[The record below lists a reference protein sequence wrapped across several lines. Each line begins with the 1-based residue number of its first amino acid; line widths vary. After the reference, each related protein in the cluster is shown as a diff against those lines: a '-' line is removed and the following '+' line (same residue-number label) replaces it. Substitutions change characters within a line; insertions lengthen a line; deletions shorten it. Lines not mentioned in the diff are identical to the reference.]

1 MVNKIKGKIHDQYA
15 YWNYMLEIKV
25 LGGIE

>member
-1 MVNKIKGKIHDQYA
+1 MINKIKGKIHDQYA

-25 LGGIE
+25 LGDME